1 MSVATTLSR
10 VTGFIRMWAT
20 AVALATGAIAS
31 AYNIANNVPNMIFEL
46 VAGGI
51 LSSVFIPT
59 MLEVREQEGEDASW
73 RFASQVFNVAVL
85 LLGIV
90 AVVGTVLPQ
99 PFIWTQTFRL
109 SAESG
114 VQVRDYAEFFFRFF
128 AIQVV
133 IYGAGMVIQGTLNAN
148 RKFLWPALGPVCNN
162 IVVIATMLVVA
173 TMPLNTTSLAILAL
187 GTTLGVVAMF
197 AVMIPSLRQTNFRY
211 HFSLG
216 LRNPAIRR
224 MALLAFP
231 AVAYVVTNLVT
242 VSFRNASALAVGE
255 AGPSVLMYA
264 WTWYQLPYGILA
276 VALATAVFTEMS
288 SFASKA
294 DTENFKITFAKGLR
308 ATALLIMPTASLLF
322 VLATPLASLYTAGRF
337 GAEDVAAVAEVLRGW
352 AVGLTF
358 FACMMFVLRAFYSL
372 SDTKTPAAANFV
384 TSIIQIA
391 GYMLL
396 TTGVGAWGGIGLLG
410 IPVSDTIYYVLQFCL
425 LLILLHRKIGAFD
438 FKSIL
443 TVFAKM
449 AVVAVIAGAGAH
461 VISDVFAPETPA
473 IGAAAIQVLLAG
485 LSGLGIAYV
494 LALAL
499 NVEEVALARQIAYR
513 VGRGLI
519 RKVRS

>member
-1 MSVATTLSR
+1 MSIATTLSR

-59 MLEVREQEGEDASW
+59 MLEVRERDGEEASW
-73 RFASQVFNVAVL
+73 RFASQVFNVALL
-85 LLGIV
+85 LLGTV
-90 AVVGTVLPQ
+90 AVVGTILPQ

-114 VQVRDYAEFFFRFF
+114 ALVREYAEFFFRFF

-148 RKFLWPALGPVCNN
+148 RRFLWPALGPVFNN
-162 IVVIATMLVVA
+162 VVVIATMLIVA
-173 TMPLNTTSLAILAL
+173 TMPLNTNSLAILAI

-197 AVMIPSLRQTNFRY
+197 AVMVPSLRQTNFRY

-216 LRNPAIRR
+216 LNNPSIRR

-242 VSFRNASALAVGE
+242 VSFRNASALAVSE

-288 SFASKA
+288 SYASRSDLTA
-294 DTENFKITFAKGLR
+294 FKVTFAKGLR
-308 ATALLIMPTASLLF
+308 ATALLIMPAAALLF
-322 VLATPLASLYTAGRF
+322 VLATPLSSLYSAGRF
-337 GAEDVAAVAEVLRGW
+337 GADDVAAVAEVLRAW

-372 SDTKTPAAANFV
+372 SDTRTPAFANFA
-384 TSIIQIA
+384 TSIVQIA
-391 GYMLL
+391 GYMVL
-396 TTGVGAWGGIGLLG
+396 TTGIGTWAGIGLLG
-410 IPVSDTIYYVLQFCL
+410 IPISDTVYYILQFGL
-425 LLILLHRKIGAFD
+425 LLFLLHRKIGAFD
-438 FKSIL
+438 LRSIL
-443 TVFAKM
+443 IVFAK
-449 AVVAVIAGAGAH
+449 VAIVSAASGGIAHVIAG
-461 VISDVFAPETPA
+461 IFAPETPQM
-473 IGAAAIQVLLAG
+473 GPAAIQVTLAG
-485 LSGLGIAYV
+485 LAGLGIAYM

-499 NVEEVALARQIAYR
+499 RIEEVALARQLIHRAL
-513 VGRGLI
+513 RGLI
-519 RKVRS
+519 RRVRG